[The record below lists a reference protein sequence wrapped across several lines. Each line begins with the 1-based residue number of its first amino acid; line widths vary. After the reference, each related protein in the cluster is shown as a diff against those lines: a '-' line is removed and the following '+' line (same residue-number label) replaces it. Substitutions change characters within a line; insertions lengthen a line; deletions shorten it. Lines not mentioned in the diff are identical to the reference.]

1 MEGNSFFFYFQ
12 FGKVILKIMFIW
24 IYLSVDIDSKCLI
37 FLDGIT
43 TNINF
48 YVRES
53 YEIPTYHWGMYV
65 LEASDIM
72 LYFTILTGKLSEDV

>member
-1 MEGNSFFFYFQ
+1 MEGNSFFLYFQ
-12 FGKVILKIMFIW
+12 FGKVMLKIMFIW

-37 FLDGIT
+37 FFFLDGIT

-53 YEIPTYHWGMYV
+53 YEIPIYH
-65 LEASDIM
+65 
-72 LYFTILTGKLSEDV
+72 

>member
-1 MEGNSFFFYFQ
+1 
-12 FGKVILKIMFIW
+12 MFNF
-24 IYLSVDIDSKCLI
+24 
-37 FLDGIT
+37 FLDGIA

-65 LEASDIM
+65 LEASDII
-72 LYFTILTGKLSEDV
+72 LYLPQHRHRSTRILTGKLSEEDV

>member
-1 MEGNSFFFYFQ
+1 M
-12 FGKVILKIMFIW
+12 LKIMFIW

-37 FLDGIT
+37 FFFLDGIT

-53 YEIPTYHWGMYV
+53 YEIPIYHWGMYV
-65 LEASDIM
+65 LEASDIK
-72 LYFTILTGKLSEDV
+72 LYFTILTGKLSEEDV